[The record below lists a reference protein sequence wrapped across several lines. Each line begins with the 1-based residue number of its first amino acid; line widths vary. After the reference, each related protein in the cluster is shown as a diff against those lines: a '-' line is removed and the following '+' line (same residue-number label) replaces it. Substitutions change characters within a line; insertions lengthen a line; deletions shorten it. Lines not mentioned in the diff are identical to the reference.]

1 MQRIFLEPN
10 LNIKMTNDQIYH
22 YLYYLLLMNEIYENT
37 SFVSLEWNI
46 NRVCNYV
53 MKLRS

>member
-1 MQRIFLEPN
+1 MQRIFLESN
-10 LNIKMTNDQIYH
+10 LNIKITNDQIYH
-22 YLYYLLLMNEIYENT
+22 YLYYLLSMNEIYENT

-53 MKLRS
+53 MKLKI